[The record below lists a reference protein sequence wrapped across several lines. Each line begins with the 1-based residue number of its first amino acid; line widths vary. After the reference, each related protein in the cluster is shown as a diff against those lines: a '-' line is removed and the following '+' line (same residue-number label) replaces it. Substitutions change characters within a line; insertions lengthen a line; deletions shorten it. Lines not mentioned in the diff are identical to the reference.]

1 MQAIRQVHI
10 FKNTCYILGHSM
22 GTTGY
27 MVMANKHP
35 ELQDKI
41 ILANLLA
48 PVAYVGDMKSPI
60 RLIAPFADSL
70 EVFLLTTF

>member
-1 MQAIRQVHI
+1 
-10 FKNTCYILGHSM
+10 M

-35 ELQDKI
+35 ELQNKI

-48 PVAYVGDMKSPI
+48 PVAYVGEMKSPI
-60 RLIAPFADSL
+60 RLIAPFANSL
-70 EVFLLTTF
+70 EVK

>member
-1 MQAIRQVHI
+1 
-10 FKNTCYILGHSM
+10 M

-27 MVMANKHP
+27 MVMANMHP

-48 PVAYVGDMKSPI
+48 PVAYVGEMKSPI
-60 RLIAPFADSL
+60 RLIAPFANSL
-70 EVFLLTTF
+70 EVKWKFDTKLINIEVSPKSQPEWTKR

>member
-1 MQAIRQVHI
+1 
-10 FKNTCYILGHSM
+10 M

-70 EVFLLTTF
+70 EVFSLTTF